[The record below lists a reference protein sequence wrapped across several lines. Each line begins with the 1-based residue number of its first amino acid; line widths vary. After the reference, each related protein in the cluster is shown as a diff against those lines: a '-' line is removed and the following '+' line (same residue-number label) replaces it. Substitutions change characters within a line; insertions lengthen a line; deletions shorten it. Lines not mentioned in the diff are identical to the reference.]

1 MSMVSIDKPTRSC
14 LIRRIKRHVQ
24 TIDLITNENRQ
35 GNLLV
40 LPVWDSASPSPR
52 HGLQAETRSIFLSI
66 PSAGQRNGGAIRFS
80 RNPER
85 AHNHGARNAKTER
98 THFFKDGVECLTV
111 MIMLASFA
119 SLKMDLV
126 FFLVIAGCFVA
137 FWILSVRARRQ
148 TDVDRPAKQWWFFVA
163 ALIGS
168 SVFLSCRVR
177 WWLGFVPLLP
187 LALFSMLLRP
197 HAKDVLP
204 RERQRDSK

>member
-80 RNPER
+80 
-85 AHNHGARNAKTER
+85 
-98 THFFKDGVECLTV
+98 
-111 MIMLASFA
+111 S
-119 SLKMDLV
+119 
-126 FFLVIAGCFVA
+126 VA
-137 FWILSVRARRQ
+137 AEIPSVRTTMEREMQKPKER
-148 TDVDRPAKQWWFFVA
+148 
-163 ALIGS
+163 I
-168 SVFLSCRVR
+168 
-177 WWLGFVPLLP
+177 
-187 LALFSMLLRP
+187 FS
-197 HAKDVLP
+197 KTV
-204 RERQRDSK
+204 

>member
-24 TIDLITNENRQ
+24 TIALITNENRQ

-111 MIMLASFA
+111 MIMLASFD
-119 SLKMDLV
+119 SLKIDV
-126 FFLVIAGCFVA
+126 FFLLVITGCFVA
-137 FWILSVRARRQ
+137 FWGLSVRARRQ
-148 TDVDRPAKQWWFFVA
+148 GNLDRPTKQWWFFVA

-168 SVFLSCRVR
+168 SLFLACRVR

-187 LALFSMLLRP
+187 LVLFSLLLRP
-197 HAKDVLP
+197 CAKGVLLG
-204 RERQRDSK
+204 EQKRDPK